1 MEHKIPEP
9 SSISDNR
16 TKMIYACLKIISKIR
31 AKRNF
36 SVETFLNGGGNFKK
50 LEPIDLS

>member
-9 SSISDNR
+9 SLISDNR

-31 AKRNF
+31 VERNF
-36 SVETFLNGGGNFKK
+36 SVEAILNEKRSSKK
-50 LEPIDLS
+50 LAPIDLS